1 MMRRLRAACILHTL
15 GAQEGVMKTSHR
27 GIQFISGKPIHQPV
41 FLVAILLLGICTGC
55 GSPEIAATTALPT
68 TPTETATSLP
78 GDTTAEIIPPRT
90 VTPTVTR
97 VALGNK
103 VTFTTADGVQL
114 AGTLF
119 GAGEPAVILAHQG
132 TTGANQ
138 TDWYAF
144 AQVLE
149 EHGYTALAFD
159 FRGNGKSSGLPDRNK
174 LDLDLAAA
182 LQFLR
187 DQGHTRIVCMGASM
201 GGTTC
206 IRMALDGEKF
216 EGLVALSSAMITSY
230 GAGIRVS
237 EEELA
242 SLTVPKL
249 FITAENDSSLV
260 INDITRMYE
269 SSPEPKALHLLPGSV
284 HGTDLFDTD
293 TRDELTRILMEFL
306 ENLPHP

>member
-1 MMRRLRAACILHTL
+1 
-15 GAQEGVMKTSHR
+15 
-27 GIQFISGKPIHQPV
+27 
-41 FLVAILLLGICTGC
+41 LVDAI
-55 GSPEIAATTALPT
+55 
-68 TPTETATSLP
+68 
-78 GDTTAEIIPPRT
+78 
-90 VTPTVTR
+90 
-97 VALGNK
+97 
-103 VTFTTADGVQL
+103 TFTTEDGVQL

-119 GAGEPAVILAHQG
+119 GDGDTAVILAHQG

-138 TDWYAF
+138 KDWYAF

-159 FRGNGKSSGLPDRNK
+159 FRGNGKSSGSPDRNK

-182 LQFLR
+182 LQFIR
-187 DQGHTRIVCMGASM
+187 DQGHTRIVCIGASM

-206 IRMALDGEKF
+206 IRKSLDGEKF
-216 EGLVALSSAMITSY
+216 EGLVALSSAMITTY
-230 GAGIRVS
+230 GTGIQVS

-242 SLTVPKL
+242 SLTLPKL
-249 FITAENDSSLV
+249 FITAENDSNLV

-293 TRDELTRILMEFL
+293 ASDELTMILLEFL
-306 ENLPHP
+306 ENLPDP

>member
-1 MMRRLRAACILHTL
+1 MSIP
-15 GAQEGVMKTSHR
+15 
-27 GIQFISGKPIHQPV
+27 FISGKRIKQSV
-41 FLVAILLLGICTGC
+41 FLVSILLFGICSGC
-55 GSPEIAATTALPT
+55 GSPEITATTALSTP
-68 TPTETATSLP
+68 PTETATSLP
-78 GDTTAEIIPPRT
+78 SDIPTEIIPPST
-90 VTPTVTR
+90 VTPPATLIV
-97 VALGNK
+97 LGNE
-103 VTFTTADGVQL
+103 VTFTTEDGVQL

-119 GAGEPAVILAHQG
+119 GDGDTAVILAHQG

-159 FRGNGKSSGLPDRNK
+159 FRGNGKSSGQPDRNK

-182 LQFLR
+182 LQFIR
-187 DQGHTRIVCMGASM
+187 DQGLTRIVCMGASM

-206 IRMALDGEKF
+206 LRKAIDGEEF
-216 EGLVALSSAMITSY
+216 EGLVALGSAMITAY
-230 GAGIRVS
+230 GTGIRVS

-242 SLTVPKL
+242 SLTLPKL
-249 FITAENDSSLV
+249 FITAEHDSDLV

-269 SSPEPKALHLLPGSV
+269 SSPEPKALYLLPGQA

-293 TRDELTRILMEFL
+293 ASEELTRILLEFL
-306 ENLPHP
+306 ENLPEH

>member
-1 MMRRLRAACILHTL
+1 
-15 GAQEGVMKTSHR
+15 MKIDNK

-41 FLVAILLLGICTGC
+41 FLVSILLLGICTGC
-55 GSPEIAATTALPT
+55 RSPEIAATTALST
-68 TPTETATSLP
+68 TLTETATALP

-90 VTPTVTR
+90 VTPTVTL

-103 VTFTTADGVQL
+103 VTFTTEDGVQL

-119 GAGEPAVILAHQG
+119 GEGEPAVILAHQG

-138 TDWYAF
+138 MDWYAF

-159 FRGNGKSSGLPDRNK
+159 FRGHGKSSGLPDRNK

-182 LQFLR
+182 LQFIR
-187 DQGHTRIVCMGASM
+187 DQEHTRIVCIGASM

-216 EGLVALSSAMITSY
+216 EGLVALSSAMITAY
-230 GAGIRVS
+230 GTGIRVS

-249 FITAENDSSLV
+249 FITAEKDSSLV

-293 TRDELTRILMEFL
+293 TSDELTTILMEFL
-306 ENLPHP
+306 ENLPDP